1 MTKRPLR
8 ETPQAKIDAFYA
20 SAEWKRLSYEAKVLY
35 GKKCQCCGVGPDRGV
50 IINTDHI
57 KPIRYYWD
65 LRLEIGNLQVLCENC
80 NRGKGSWDETNHRPD
95 ARSVGSILF
104 GNVNNDAAKTR
115 LKKTIIE
122 QYSRGDLT
130 EDQAIK
136 MIRANDLVHA

>member
-20 SAEWKRLSYEAKVLY
+20 SRQWKRLSYEAKKLF
-35 GKKCQCCGVGPDRGV
+35 GKRCQCCGAGPKRA

-57 KPIRYYWD
+57 KPIRYYWE
-65 LRLEIGNLQVLCENC
+65 LRLEIGNLQVLCEDC
-80 NRGKGSWDETNHRPD
+80 NKGKGSWDETDHRPI
-95 ARSVGSILF
+95 ARSVGNILF
-104 GNVNNDAAKTR
+104 GNVNDEAAKTR